1 MRSNTFLALF
11 LFAILSMLQL
21 TFAEPIPADGLV
33 ERQSTGIDIDP
44 VFNNPQTPFAGGAP
58 DSAAKADKAICPA
71 TVVEI
76 GSAALPD
83 IGATAPSAAPAP
95 ATDAIV
101 KDAVLGDGTA
111 ARVEAAA
118 GLATIAFATYLG
130 KFAAA
135 PMVEFAEV
143 AAANA

>member
-11 LFAILSMLQL
+11 LFAILSVLQL
-21 TFAEPIPADGLV
+21 AFAEPIPADGLV

-44 VFNNPQTPFAGGAP
+44 VFNSPQKPFAGGAP
-58 DSAAKADKAICPA
+58 DSTSKADKAICP
-71 TVVEI
+71 VNY
-76 GSAALPD
+76 GLCPND
-83 IGATAPSAAPAP
+83 PAPSAAPAL

-118 GLATIAFATYLG
+118 GLATTASVTYLG
-130 KFAAA
+130 QFAAA
-135 PMVEFAEV
+135 PMVEFV
-143 AAANA
+143 FSRKANR